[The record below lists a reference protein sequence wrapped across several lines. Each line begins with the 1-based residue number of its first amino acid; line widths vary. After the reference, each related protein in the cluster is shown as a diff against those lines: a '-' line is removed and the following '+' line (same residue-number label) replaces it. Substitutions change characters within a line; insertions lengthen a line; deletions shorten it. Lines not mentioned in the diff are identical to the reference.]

1 MDFSDTPNEAK
12 FRKDAR
18 AWLADNATLR
28 DGTEKVQDAFMANT
42 PEEVTAAQAWQK
54 RKADGG
60 WAGITWPKEHGG
72 RGGDEMQQIIWNQE
86 EGRYKVPPNI
96 FVVSSGLVAPTLI
109 AHGTEQQKTEILPT
123 LLSGEGVW
131 CQLFSEPAAGSDLAG
146 IRTRARRDGDD
157 WVITGQKI
165 WTSGAH
171 YSGYGILLARSNV
184 DVAKHKGLTMFV
196 VKMDAPGIEARRI
209 KQISGHSSFNEVFF
223 DEVRIPDSDR
233 LGPVDG
239 GWRVA
244 MTTLTNERYT
254 LAIGRSVGGMRA
266 EELIA
271 LAAGVTLNGRP
282 AIENDQVRAKIAEF
296 ASRQRGMEFTSY
308 RIMTALSRGKEPMVE
323 GSIGKLLLGKL
334 RQEMA
339 SFALELSGSAAG
351 IGETPKDEAGL
362 WRVDYLTAPGNR
374 ISGGSDEIQRN
385 IIAERLL
392 GMPPEIRADKDTPF
406 SQLK

>member
-1 MDFSDTPNEAK
+1 MDFSDTPEEAA

-18 AWLADNATLR
+18 KWLDANATPR
-28 DGTEKVQDAFMANT
+28 DGSEKLQDAFMANT
-42 PEEVTAAQAWQK
+42 PEEVTASQAWQK

-60 WAGITWPKEHGG
+60 WAGITWPREHGG
-72 RGGDEMQQIIWNQE
+72 RGGNEMQQIIWNQE
-86 EGRYKVPPNI
+86 EGNFKVPPNI

-109 AHGTEQQKTEILPT
+109 AHGTEAQKTEILPT
-123 LLSGEGVW
+123 LLSGKGVW
-131 CQLFSEPAAGSDLAG
+131 CQLFSEPSAGSDLAG

-157 WVITGQKI
+157 WVINGQKI

-171 YSGYGILLARSNV
+171 YSGYGILLVRTDP
-184 DVAKHKGLTMFV
+184 DVPKHKGLTMFI
-196 VKMDAPGIEARRI
+196 VKMDSPGIEARRI
-209 KQISGHSSFNEVFF
+209 KQISGHSSFNEVFL
-223 DEVRIPDSDR
+223 DDLRIPDSDR
-233 LGPVDG
+233 LGPLNQ

-266 EELIA
+266 EELIP
-271 LAAGVTLNGRP
+271 LAASVSLNGCP
-282 AIENDQVRAKIAEF
+282 AIEDNQVRAKIAEF

-308 RIMTALSRGKEPMVE
+308 RIMTALSRDKEPMIE

-339 SFALELSGSAAG
+339 GFALELTGGAAG
-351 IGETPKDEAGL
+351 IGDSPTDQTGL
-362 WRVDYLTAPGNR
+362 WRGDYLTAPGNR

-385 IIAERLL
+385 IIAERIL
-392 GMPPEIRADKDTPF
+392 GMPPEVRLDKDIAF
-406 SQLK
+406 SDLK